1 MGMSMVSTETAEC
14 ALEAVPKI
22 AKSLEEIAKS
32 LGRAEESMTRIAQEL
47 FRANELKALELNSS
61 KSLTTEALNELA
73 DIMV

>member
-1 MGMSMVSTETAEC
+1 MGVSISSIEAER

-32 LGRAEESMTRIAQEL
+32 LGRAEESMARIAQEL
-47 FRANELKALELNSS
+47 FRANELKALELNNS
-61 KSLTTEALNELA
+61 KSLTTEALNDLA

>member
-1 MGMSMVSTETAEC
+1 MGVSINSIEAEH

-61 KSLTTEALNELA
+61 KSLTTEALNDLA